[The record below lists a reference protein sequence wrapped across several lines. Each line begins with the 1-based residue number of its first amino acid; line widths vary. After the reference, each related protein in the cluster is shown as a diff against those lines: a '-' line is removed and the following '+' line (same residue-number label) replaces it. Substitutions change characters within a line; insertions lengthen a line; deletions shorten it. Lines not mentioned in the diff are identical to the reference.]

1 MLDVALQKFP
11 VRTALNDGTPCSI
24 RPLDKKD
31 EPVFRQFH
39 EMIPDREQL
48 FIKNRIKDGSL
59 FDEWLKDPGFNE
71 HLPLIAFVDG
81 RAAAM
86 GSLHQRLGGWKRH
99 IGKVHFL
106 TNPDHRGLGLI
117 DLLLREIIE
126 VAKHCGLTRLESE
139 LNGERTTALKSLG
152 AMGFEEL
159 VRLPDY
165 IQDMKAEYHDYVLM
179 GLELIPEYDNMGTG
193 D

>member
-1 MLDVALQKFP
+1 M
-11 VRTALNDGTPCSI
+11 
-24 RPLDKKD
+24 D
-31 EPVFRQFH
+31 ER
-39 EMIPDREQL
+39 
-48 FIKNRIKDGSL
+48 
-59 FDEWLKDPGFNE
+59 PGFNE

-139 LNGERTTALKSLG
+139 LNRTHHSAEIIGRDGLRRIGPPARLHPGYEGGVSLT
-152 AMGFEEL
+152 
-159 VRLPDY
+159 
-165 IQDMKAEYHDYVLM
+165 YV
-179 GLELIPEYDNMGTG
+179 
-193 D
+193 

>member
-1 MLDVALQKFP
+1 M
-11 VRTALNDGTPCSI
+11 
-24 RPLDKKD
+24 
-31 EPVFRQFH
+31 
-39 EMIPDREQL
+39 
-48 FIKNRIKDGSL
+48 
-59 FDEWLKDPGFNE
+59 
-71 HLPLIAFVDG
+71 
-81 RAAAM
+81 
-86 GSLHQRLGGWKRH
+86 
-99 IGKVHFL
+99 

-165 IQDMKAEYHDYVLM
+165 IQVLQEANAALPAPYRLAQVDELTGILAKARQRLQDQGIPPDRYPDLPRVVCDLREERMIRFALERWRISMGEVMKSSGVTA
-179 GLELIPEYDNMGTG
+179 N
-193 D
+193 